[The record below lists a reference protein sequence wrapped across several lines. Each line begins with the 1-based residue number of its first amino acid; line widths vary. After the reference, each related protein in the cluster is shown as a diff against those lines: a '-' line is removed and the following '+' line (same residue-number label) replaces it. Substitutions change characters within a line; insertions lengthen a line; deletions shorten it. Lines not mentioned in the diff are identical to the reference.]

1 MQNMKVIDLKTKNVL
16 PWTKLYEEKLK
27 LFDLWSQIKVIV
39 ISFVYATLDHFLMHK
54 HIKYEG
60 SGP

>member
-1 MQNMKVIDLKTKNVL
+1 MD
-16 PWTKLYEEKLK
+16 LYEEKLK
-27 LFDLWSQIKVIV
+27 LFDLWSQVKVIV
-39 ISFVYATLDHFLMHK
+39 ISFIYMYIYATLDHFLMHK

>member
-1 MQNMKVIDLKTKNVL
+1 MD
-16 PWTKLYEEKLK
+16 LYEEKLQ
-27 LFDLWSQIKVIV
+27 LFDLWSQVKVIV
-39 ISFVYATLDHFLMHK
+39 ISFIYIYATLDHFLMHK